1 MFKSGFITMIGNTNV
16 GKSTLLNSLIK
27 QKISIT
33 SSKSQTTRNKIMG
46 IINDPHYQLIF
57 VDTPGIHKEKYLL
70 NNNMNSVAMQ
80 SIKDVD
86 IVLFVVD
93 RECTPKEE
101 KILQTIQQHNKKV
114 ILVINK
120 IDDIKKKILID
131 KIIFSYLEKFPFE
144 HIVPLSAMT
153 QQNVDILQEKILS
166 LTEEGPLYFD
176 NTMVTNVTDQEMISE
191 LVREKILYH
200 VHEEVPHA
208 CAAAVEDMR
217 PMEEDP
223 SMLEI
228 SVLILVEKP
237 SQKKILIGAKGEK
250 IKRIGTEA
258 RKDINRTLN
267 KRIHLN
273 IWIKVEKNW
282 RNRMNLLKQLGYIH

>member
-70 NNNMNSVAMQ
+70 NNNMNSLAIQ

-93 RECTPKEE
+93 RECTSKEE

-120 IDDIKKKILID
+120 IDEIKQKILID

-144 HIVPLSAMT
+144 HIIPLSAMT
-153 QQNVDILQEKILS
+153 QQNVDILQDKILS

-176 NTMVTNVTDQEMISE
+176 NTMVTNAIEQEMISE

-208 CAAAVEDMR
+208 CAVTVEDMR
-217 PMEEDP
+217 SIEENP
-223 SMLEI
+223 SLLEI

-258 RKDINRTLN
+258 RKDISRTFN

-273 IWIKVEKNW
+273 VWIKVEKNW
-282 RNRMNLLKQLGYIH
+282 RNRINLLKQLGYMH

>member
-57 VDTPGIHKEKYLL
+57 ADTPGIHKEKYLL

-93 RECTPKEE
+93 RECMPKEE

-153 QQNVDILQEKILS
+153 QQNVDILKEKILS
-166 LTEEGPLYFD
+166 LIEEGPLYFD
-176 NTMVTNVTDQEMISE
+176 NTMVTNVTEQEMISE

-208 CAAAVEDMR
+208 CAVAVEDMR

-237 SQKKILIGAKGEK
+237 SQKKILIGSKGEK

-258 RKDINRTLN
+258 RKDINCTLN

-282 RNRMNLLKQLGYIH
+282 RNRMNLLKQLGYMH

>member
-70 NNNMNSVAMQ
+70 NNNMNSLAIQ

-93 RECTPKEE
+93 RECTFKEE

-120 IDDIKKKILID
+120 IDEIKQKILID

-144 HIVPLSAMT
+144 HIIPLSAMT
-153 QQNVDILQEKILS
+153 QQNVDILQDKILS

-176 NTMVTNVTDQEMISE
+176 NTMVTNVTEQEMISE
-191 LVREKILYH
+191 LVREKILYY

-208 CAAAVEDMR
+208 CAVTVEDMR
-217 PMEEDP
+217 SMEENP
-223 SMLEI
+223 SLLEI

-273 IWIKVEKNW
+273 VWIKVEKNW
-282 RNRMNLLKQLGYIH
+282 RNRINLLKQLGYMH